1 MGSHHSRVKVLL
13 AFGAIYFIWG
23 STFLAIR
30 FAVQTLPPLLTMGTR
45 HLVAGTLLFALLAA
59 RGIRVR
65 PEPGL
70 WRPAFFSGACCFLG
84 CHGLLAWAEIRID
97 SGLAALLSSTLP
109 IWMLLLA
116 RVRGQESELNPRVL
130 SGIALGFA
138 GVAVLIPMNFTGP
151 QPDGLR
157 ALAILAAEIL
167 WAVGAIYA
175 RGVKSTPGCHLCGHA
190 DGLRRRAALGGG
202 TGARRRQSR
211 ARRGLHCTIGAL
223 PGVPDRVRVPGRL
236 LSLRLA
242 PAGEFAGHRFHSL
255 LRQSAGGR
263 TAGMGRGT
271 RNHNVAHRPR
281 HSGHPGQRRPDERA
295 PPARIFSGRVR
306 NFYLLES
313 GDGRPETPHFSFGC
327 GPRRK
332 RSTPPFTI
340 SS

>member
-30 FAVQTLPPLLTMGTR
+30 FAVRTLPPLLTMGTR
-45 HLVAGTLLFALLAA
+45 HLAAGTLLFALLAA

-116 RVRGQESELNPRVL
+116 PLRGQESELNPRVL

-138 GVAVLIPMNFTGP
+138 GVALLIPMNFTGP

-157 ALAILAAEIL
+157 ALAILAAEVL

-175 RGVKSTPGCHLCGHA
+175 RGVKSGAPAFTFAAMQMVCGGLLLWAAGLALGEGSRVHA
-190 DGLRRRAALGGG
+190 ADFTAQSVLSLAFLIVFGSLVAFSAYVWLLQVSSPAIVSTHSYVNPLVAVLLGWAVAHEIITWRTALGTTVILVSVALMSVRRRP
-202 TGARRRQSR
+202 
-211 ARRGLHCTIGAL
+211 H
-223 PGVPDRVRVPGRL
+223 VPRTRL
-236 LSLRLA
+236 
-242 PAGEFAGHRFHSL
+242 
-255 LRQSAGGR
+255 
-263 TAGMGRGT
+263 
-271 RNHNVAHRPR
+271 
-281 HSGHPGQRRPDERA
+281 
-295 PPARIFSGRVR
+295 
-306 NFYLLES
+306 
-313 GDGRPETPHFSFGC
+313 
-327 GPRRK
+327 
-332 RSTPPFTI
+332 
-340 SS
+340 